1 MEIWLVHVLQ
11 YVAIKFTF
19 YCRKTNI
26 FYCFHVACQL
36 YLFLSVFSSNKTIN
50 TTIGAACAA
59 GLSHER
65 LMAEGW
71 VATSQDQP
79 RPPKTC
85 FSWRSPLPSLK
96 LVSKI
101 LTTKWLQTKT
111 VPMLGAHDD
120 VLPCVWADQLRKL
133 FSFLLNSF
141 FLLRFCV
148 FSFEREIISISMITK
163 TALAGDRRR
172 CRRAKC
178 IRSSM
183 VKLQCDDLNS
193 VDRRILS
200 SSSHRGTLFCV
211 KWFFVAP
218 GNK

>member
-11 YVAIKFTF
+11 YVAIKFTLF
-19 YCRKTNI
+19 IVGKQI
-26 FYCFHVACQL
+26 FFIASMLLASFTCSC
-36 YLFLSVFSSNKTIN
+36 SVFFFPPSNKTIN

-71 VATSQDQP
+71 VATGQDH
-79 RPPKTC
+79 PKTC

-101 LTTKWLQTKT
+101 LTTKWLQTRT
-111 VPMLGAHDD
+111 VPTLGAHDD
-120 VLPCVWADQLRKL
+120 VLPCVWADQLRKF

-141 FLLRFCV
+141 FLLLLRFCV

-163 TALAGDRRR
+163 TALAGDLRRR
-172 CRRAKC
+172 CGRAKC
-178 IRSSM
+178 NGQVTMRGF
-183 VKLQCDDLNS
+183 KFCWQENPLQLVAPRD
-193 VDRRILS
+193 
-200 SSSHRGTLFCV
+200 TFCV

>member
-11 YVAIKFTF
+11 YVAIKFTLF
-19 YCRKTNI
+19 IVGKQI
-26 FYCFHVACQL
+26 FFIASMLLASFTCSCQ
-36 YLFLSVFSSNKTIN
+36 FFFPSNKTIN

-71 VATSQDQP
+71 VATSQISQDH
-79 RPPKTC
+79 PKTC

-111 VPMLGAHDD
+111 VPTLGAHDD

-133 FSFLLNSF
+133 FSFYWTAF
-141 FLLRFCV
+141 FF
-148 FSFEREIISISMITK
+148 
-163 TALAGDRRR
+163 
-172 CRRAKC
+172 
-178 IRSSM
+178 
-183 VKLQCDDLNS
+183 
-193 VDRRILS
+193 
-200 SSSHRGTLFCV
+200 
-211 KWFFVAP
+211 FFVLVCFRSTE
-218 GNK
+218 K